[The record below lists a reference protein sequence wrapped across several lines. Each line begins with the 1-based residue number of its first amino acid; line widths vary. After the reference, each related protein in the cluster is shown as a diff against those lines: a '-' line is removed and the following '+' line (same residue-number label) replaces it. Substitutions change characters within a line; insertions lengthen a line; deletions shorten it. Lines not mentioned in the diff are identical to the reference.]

1 MLGPLSNP
9 AGAKRQLLGVF
20 SAAWVQPIAET
31 LKALGSE
38 RAWVVHGSDGL
49 DELTVTGPSQVA
61 ELKDSVVS
69 TFEITPE
76 EAGLH
81 RHDPAALKGGDPA
94 DNAKALTAVLEGTP
108 GAYRDIVLLNASA
121 ALIIAGKAEDLKA
134 GAAQAAAAI
143 DSGAAK
149 ATLAKFAAIT
159 QGEST

>member
-1 MLGPLSNP
+1 M
-9 AGAKRQLLGVF
+9 
-20 SAAWVQPIAET
+20 
-31 LKALGSE
+31 
-38 RAWVVHGSDGL
+38 
-49 DELTVTGPSQVA
+49 
-61 ELKDSVVS
+61 
-69 TFEITPE
+69 
-76 EAGLH
+76 
-81 RHDPAALKGGDPA
+81 
-94 DNAKALTAVLEGTP
+94 LEGTP